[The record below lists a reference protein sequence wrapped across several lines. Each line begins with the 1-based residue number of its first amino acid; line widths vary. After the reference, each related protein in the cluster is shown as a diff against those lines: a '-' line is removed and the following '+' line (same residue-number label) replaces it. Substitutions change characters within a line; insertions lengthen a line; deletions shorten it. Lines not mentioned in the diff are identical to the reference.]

1 MIGSVVSAGGV
12 GLETVTE
19 NVAVLRLNVPP
30 VLLLTSVRVMF
41 AVPGLTPV
49 TVTEGVSPQEPK
61 VSCEGLTVATAVSLL
76 VTFTFRVSEPWRLQ
90 PFSGSGAFRG

>member
-1 MIGSVVSAGGV
+1 MVGAVVSADGV

-19 NVAVLRLNVPP
+19 KVAVLRSKVPP
-30 VLLLTSVRVMF
+30 VLLLTSFRVIF

-61 VSCEGLTVATAVSLL
+61 VSCEGLTVATAVLLL
-76 VTFTFRVSEPWRLQ
+76 VTFTFRFSEPWMLQ